1 MPQETRKIYFPD
13 LVIAQR
19 LKKQQH
25 KGQHTL
31 LFLWQ
36 FQKKKKKK
44 KKTHQTLMT
53 RFSNDLLV
61 CG

>member
-36 FQKKKKKK
+36 FQKKKPKK
-44 KKTHQTLMT
+44 QTLMT

>member
-36 FQKKKKKK
+36 FQKKNNK
-44 KKTHQTLMT
+44 KKTPNL
-53 RFSNDLLV
+53 ND
-61 CG
+61 

>member
-36 FQKKKKKK
+36 FKKKKKK
-44 KKTHQTLMT
+44 KHQTLVT